1 MKNNIRNI
9 VLLGHMGSGK
19 STIGKALARKLSYEF
34 IDTDQEIE
42 KYTGT
47 KISNIFQEVG
57 EQEFRKIEERSVSKL
72 LNASEKRVIAIGG
85 GTFENKKIKSLV
97 LENDLSIWLKCNIN
111 ILVERLKKTKHRPLL
126 IGKNIKSDSPD
137 AEFTNTNYVTS
148 FNSDGFTINN
158 DGDIN
163 GNNRTYAS
171 WNWKANG
178 AGSAN
183 TAGSINSTVSVNT
196 TAGFSIVKYTGN
208 ASAGATVGHGL
219 GAVPKMIIVKN
230 LNATKSWQVYHSS
243 LGASKILV
251 LDTTAAQDTAGNR
264 WNNTAPTNTVFT
276 LGNADEVNGSVPNIA
291 YCFADVQGYSK
302 FSNYT
307 GNGNADG
314 TFVYT
319 GFKPAFVMVKRTDA
333 TADWFMFDNKRN
345 TFNPQ
350 TLFLKAN
357 LSNADG
363 GGSGYLDMLSNGFK
377 WRASST
383 SLNTS
388 GGNYIYMAFA
398 EAPLIGSNNV
408 PATAR

>member
-1 MKNNIRNI
+1 MAYTTIN
-9 VLLGHMGSGK
+9 K
-19 STIGKALARKLSYEF
+19 SSDYFNTKL
-34 IDTDQEIE
+34 
-42 KYTGT
+42 YTGND
-47 KISNIFQEVG
+47 SNSHAITGVG
-57 EQEFRKIEERSVSKL
+57 HQPDLIW
-72 LNASEKRVIAIGG
+72 
-85 GTFENKKIKSLV
+85 IKSRSNATSHSLTDAV
-97 LENDLSIWLKCNIN
+97 RG
-111 ILVERLKKTKHRPLL
+111 V
-126 IGKNIKSDSPD
+126 GKNIKSDSPD

-230 LNATKSWQVYHSS
+230 LNAAKSWQVYHSS

-264 WNNTAPTNTVFT
+264 WNSTAPTNTVFT

-291 YCFADVQGYSK
+291 YCFADVEGYSK
-302 FSNYT
+302 FGSYV
-307 GNGNADG
+307 GNGNASG

-319 GFKPAFVMVKRTDA
+319 GFKPGFVLIKNYVSSGWDWSMSDIPRDNEGGINSVGKRLA
-333 TADWFMFDNKRN
+333 PN
-345 TFNPQ
+345 
-350 TLFLKAN
+350 AN
-357 LSNADG
+357 VVEVSNNSYANIQK
-363 GGSGYLDMLSNGFK
+363 LSNGF
-377 WRASST
+377 T
-383 SLNTS
+383 FNTNNTEINGS
-388 GGNYIYMAFA
+388 GQNYIYMAFA
-398 EAPLIGSNNV
+398 KAPLVGTNNV
-408 PATAR
+408 PCTAR

>member
-1 MKNNIRNI
+1 MAYTTIN
-9 VLLGHMGSGK
+9 K
-19 STIGKALARKLSYEF
+19 STDYFNTKL
-34 IDTDQEIE
+34 
-42 KYTGT
+42 YTGT
-47 KISNIFQEVG
+47 GSSQGITGVGFQPDFTWIKDRDNTRNHQIYDAIRGAGNVIYSNLTSAEGDDIN
-57 EQEFRKIEERSVSKL
+57 R
-72 LNASEKRVIAIGG
+72 
-85 GTFENKKIKSLV
+85 
-97 LENDLSIWLKCNIN
+97 LS
-111 ILVERLKKTKHRPLL
+111 
-126 IGKNIKSDSPD
+126 
-137 AEFTNTNYVTS
+137 S
-148 FNSDGFTINN
+148 FNSDGFSLGSSADVN
-158 DGDIN
+158 DN
-163 GNNRTYAS
+163 SQKFAS

-183 TAGSINSTVSVNT
+183 TAGSINSTVSVST
-196 TAGFSIVKYTGN
+196 TSGFSIVKYTGN

-230 LNATKSWQVYHSS
+230 LNAAKSWQVYHSS

-398 EAPLIGSNNV
+398 EAPLVGSNNV
-408 PATAR
+408 LATAR